1 MESRYLIDKE
11 ELLNFPTEEYS
22 GFCNFVYDLIQK
34 HDFLDREDDAMN
46 LAEDIFDGIMN
57 VIETAE
63 VVEERKYTDCILS
76 ESEWDTYFPLYHY
89 TCGECGESID
99 SLHNDEEY
107 KFCPHCGAEYERII
121 KCE

>member
-1 MESRYLIDKE
+1 MKQLIDKE

-57 VIETAE
+57 IIETAE
-63 VVEERKYTDCILS
+63 VVEERKTK
-76 ESEWDTYFPLYHY
+76 TM
-89 TCGECGESID
+89 
-99 SLHNDEEY
+99 SLEPVDPGTTKIIFIPEN
-107 KFCPHCGAEYERII
+107 FSCER
-121 KCE
+121 

>member
-1 MESRYLIDKE
+1 MESHYLIDKE

-46 LAEDIFDGIMN
+46 LAEDILDGLMN

-63 VVEERKYTDCILS
+63 VVEERKLQFVIAIQLYQEIILFINIFV
-76 ESEWDTYFPLYHY
+76 ESVPN
-89 TCGECGESID
+89 G
-99 SLHNDEEY
+99 
-107 KFCPHCGAEYERII
+107 
-121 KCE
+121 